1 MHKLFTMDMKS
12 VADAT
17 ATKLTGNQTAPALK
31 PIGDGVINVV
41 KDFQW
46 SASMKEKYIIDE
58 TPAIRLKEYEVV
70 GNALVQQAKYMAE
83 FGVNFITSID
93 AKGVAAGV
101 GGAVVGGLLGGK
113 QGAMYGGVAGMMAA
127 GRSTPSE
134 MRNKG
139 YLEAYKGLYNVK
151 PTGFQYELPFFE
163 DNFRSVQ
170 SQWVDARSSDSP
182 IGSIISDIKGAMGN
196 VMMDTAIT
204 LNEPNAFIEEPKTYE
219 HSKTGMQIPI
229 RFELSNTGTYHDVVR
244 NWHLVYMLLYQN
256 MANRAS
262 KVLVRPPC
270 LYEVELPG
278 VFYHPFCNIS
288 NLAVKYKGAI
298 RKMNIDIQTMQNVH
312 ATGDR
317 PVKKGGGVSDFG
329 AAKESSLAT
338 VVPDAYEISL
348 TVQPLVSETKNM
360 AFHTTTKNS
369 GIYSVKVRELGAPGR
384 DNGQAR
390 KPDDSQPIYD

>member
-1 MHKLFTMDMKS
+1 MHVLFRMDMKS

-31 PIGDGVINVV
+31 PVGDGVINVV

-46 SASMKEKYIIDE
+46 SASMREKYIVDE
-58 TPAIRLKEYEVV
+58 TPALKLREYEVV

-83 FGVNFITSID
+83 FGVNFIGDGMTG
-93 AKGVAAGV
+93 KGVAMGI
-101 GGAVVGGLLGGK
+101 GGAAVGGLLGGK

-151 PTGFQYELPFFE
+151 PTGFKYELPFFE
-163 DNFRSVQ
+163 TDFRSVQ
-170 SQWVDARSSDSP
+170 SQWTDAKASESP
-182 IGSIISDIKGAMGN
+182 IGSVINDIKGAMAN
-196 VMMDTAIT
+196 VMADAAVT
-204 LNEPNAFIEEPKTYE
+204 LNEPNAFIEEAKTYE
-219 HSKTGMQIPI
+219 HSRTGTQLPV
-229 RFELSNTGTYHDVVR
+229 RFELSNTGTYEDVVR

-262 KVLVRPPC
+262 KVLIRPPC

-278 VFYHPFCNIS
+278 VLYHPFCNIT
-288 NLAVKYKGAI
+288 NLSVKYKGAI
-298 RKMNIDIQTMQNVH
+298 RKMNIDIQTMQNAM
-312 ATGDR
+312 ATGER
-317 PVKKGGGVSDFG
+317 SVRSGSGVSDFAG
-329 AAKESSLAT
+329 AKESSMAT
-338 VVPDAYEISL
+338 VIPDAYEISL
-348 TVQPLVSETKNM
+348 TIQPLVAETKNM

-369 GIYSVKVRELGAPGR
+369 GIYSVKVSELGAPGQGPG
-384 DNGQAR
+384 DG
-390 KPDDSQPIYD
+390 SQPLTN